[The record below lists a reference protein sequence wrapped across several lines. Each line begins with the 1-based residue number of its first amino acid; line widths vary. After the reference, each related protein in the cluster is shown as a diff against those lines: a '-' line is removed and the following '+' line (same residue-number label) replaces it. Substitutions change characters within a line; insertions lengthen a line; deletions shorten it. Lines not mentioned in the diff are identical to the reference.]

1 MKSHRWFDPRVGR
14 SRTADRP
21 SRASDEPST
30 TRSLVRFSDPRRRQA
45 AVLEFVRQSAPDRPE
60 APPWRPFARFILMA
74 VGAPGRRVARF
85 ILLAGGASAAAVFLI
100 HFLVSQATTYGWDP
114 AAPGPVALILGPV
127 IGISLT
133 RLYIG
138 SFEPLDPTL
147 TRRLTVYGVVTAGIT
162 LGTWRLM
169 LLLPHGTDSL
179 GLLVG
184 FVLGVSLTWVCAR
197 HLRNP

>member
-1 MKSHRWFDPRVGR
+1 MKSHRRFDQRTGQSRTAHRR
-14 SRTADRP
+14 SRTSNETPTA
-21 SRASDEPST
+21 
-30 TRSLVRFSDPRRRQA
+30 RSLVRFSDPQRRQA
-45 AVLEFVRQSAPDRPE
+45 AVLDFVRQSAPDRHE

-100 HFLVSQATTYGWDP
+100 HFLASRATYGWDP
-114 AAPGPVALILGPV
+114 GAPGPVSLILGPV

-133 RLYIG
+133 RLYTQ

-147 TRRLTVYGVVTAGIT
+147 TRRLTVYGVLTAGIT

-179 GLLVG
+179 GLLLG
-184 FVLGVSLTWVCAR
+184 FVLGVTLTWVCAR
-197 HLRNP
+197 FFRNP